1 MVRVNVRLNGKLVCG
16 ALVKMTDH
24 FAAMELVKQ
33 LYSHL
38 MVAGLLELDCESV

>member
-16 ALVKMTDH
+16 VLVKNTDK
-24 FAAMELVKQ
+24 FAAMERVKE

-38 MVAGLLELDCESV
+38 MVAGLLELDCEPV